1 MEASEFVHGL
11 SAYRTQHGG
20 FCHKKLFATFIY

>member
-11 SAYRTQHGG
+11 SEYYTQHGT
-20 FCHKKLFATFIY
+20 FCRKKLFATFIY